1 MITLKG
7 LILATALLAGATS
20 LVLAHNGPPRGGQSP
35 VAGGAAASPAVS
47 GPASG
52 TSTLIAGQSTT
63 ECT

>member
-1 MITLKG
+1 MITLKS

-20 LVLAHNGPPRGGQSP
+20 LVLAP

-52 TSTLIAGQSTT
+52 TSTLITGQSTT

>member
-1 MITLKG
+1 MITLKS

-52 TSTLIAGQSTT
+52 TSTLITGQSTT